1 MVCHWR
7 AVIICVLECRDNCWD
22 SEFAKAMNLLNV
34 TLTQIPHNALHS
46 LQLSCD
52 YQQVAACISVM
63 GTK

>member
-1 MVCHWR
+1 MNGLSLARCNY
-7 AVIICVLECRDNCWD
+7 LLTECRDNHWD
-22 SEFAKAMNLLNV
+22 SEFAKRMNLLNV
-34 TLTQIPHNALHS
+34 TLTLPHNALHS